1 VEKFEYEFIEIV
13 RSKLSDLDPAYA
25 EEMEKLR
32 RSMLLAKKGHPGQAL
47 SMFLNSN
54 RRKYSKVQ
62 EERPLW
68 CSSHPYRS

>member
-32 RSMLLAKKGHPGQAL
+32 RSMLLAKKGPRAK
-47 SMFLNSN
+47 
-54 RRKYSKVQ
+54 R
-62 EERPLW
+62 
-68 CSSHPYRS
+68 

>member
-32 RSMLLAKKGHPGQAL
+32 RSMRWRRRTTRAK
-47 SMFLNSN
+47 
-54 RRKYSKVQ
+54 R
-62 EERPLW
+62 
-68 CSSHPYRS
+68 